1 MCGIVG
7 FVGARADMEDVLQG
21 MMDAIA
27 HRGPDGQGR
36 YIDGPVALGH
46 RRLSIIDLEGG
57 KQPMFNEDGSL
68 VCIFNGEIYNF
79 QELKAELLAAGHI
92 FATRSDTEVLLHG
105 YEQWGKAMLARLRGM
120 FTFAIWDKAK
130 NSLFCARD
138 HFGIKPLYYYR
149 NPKTGTLMFGSE
161 IKSFLPHPDFV
172 KEFNPAQLELYLSYQ
187 YSAGEDT
194 FFKGVKKLMPAHCME
209 YKDGELSITRYW
221 QPEFD
226 PDPTRTLEDWE
237 DDIEAAMKESV
248 QAHKIADVEVGSFLS
263 SGVDSSYMAAL
274 ANVDKT
280 FTVGFADKQYD
291 ETDFAKAFSEHIGVK
306 NYAYRITPE
315 EYWAN
320 LGNIQYHMDEPL
332 ADAASVA
339 LYFVNREAAKQ
350 VKVCLSG
357 EGADEFFGG
366 YNIYKEP
373 FTVSWYDHLPLFLR
387 RAIGAVAEH
396 LPPVHGINFLVRR
409 GKPLGERYIGNTNL
423 MGERR
428 KKQLLKHYT
437 GAVKPTDL
445 SRPYFDQTK
454 GQDPVTRMEYCD
466 LNLWMVGDI
475 LLKADKMSMANSL
488 ELRVPFLDKK
498 VFELASRIP
507 TNCKVNAEQTKIA
520 MRGAAERVVP
530 PKTADKKKL
539 GFPVPVR
546 AWLRDETYAAPV
558 RAAFNSPA
566 AEEIFNTAEL
576 NKLLEQHMSGK
587 RDNWRQ
593 IWCVFMFLTWYDEY
607 FVKR

>member
-7 FVGARADMEDVLQG
+7 FVGARADAQEVLQA
-21 MMDAIA
+21 MMDRIA
-27 HRGPDGQGR
+27 HRGPDGQGKFLE
-36 YIDGPVALGH
+36 DAVALGQ
-46 RRLSIIDLEGG
+46 RRLSIIDLAGG
-57 KQPMFNEDGSL
+57 KQPMFNEDESL
-68 VCIFNGEIYNF
+68 VVIFNGEIYNY
-79 QELKAELLAAGHI
+79 QELSAELANAGHT

-105 YEQWGKAMLARLRGM
+105 YEEWGKGMLQRLRGM
-120 FTFAIWDKAK
+120 FTFALWDRKA
-130 NSLFCARD
+130 NALFCARD
-138 HFGIKPLYYYR
+138 HFGIKPLYYYQ
-149 NPKTGTLMFGSE
+149 NEAGELLFGSE
-161 IKSFLPHPDFV
+161 IKSFLAHPGFH
-172 KEFNPAQLELYLSYQ
+172 KELNEAQLPLYLSYQ
-187 YSAGEDT
+187 YSPGEDT
-194 FFKGVKKLMPAHCME
+194 FFKGVKKLLPAHWLE
-209 YKDGELSITRYW
+209 LKDGKLTVERYW
-221 QPEFD
+221 QPQFA
-226 PDPTRTLEDWE
+226 PDDSRTLEDWE
-237 DDIEAAMKESV
+237 QAISEAMQESV

-280 FTVGFADKQYD
+280 FTVGFANKQYD
-291 ETDFAKAFSEHIGVK
+291 ETDYAREFSEHIGVK

-320 LGNIQYHMDEPL
+320 LSKIQYHMDEPL

-373 FTVSWYDHLPLFLR
+373 FTVSWYDRLPLWLR
-387 RAIGAVAEH
+387 RAVGAVAGV
-396 LPPVHGINFLVRR
+396 LPPVHGVNFLVRR
-409 GKPLGERYIGNTNL
+409 GKPLAERYIGNTNL
-423 MGERR
+423 MDERR
-428 KKQLLKHYT
+428 KKQLLAHPI
-437 GAVKPTDL
+437 ASAKPTDL
-445 SRPYFDQTK
+445 SRPYFAQAKDQ
-454 GQDPVTRMEYCD
+454 DAVTQMETCD

-488 ELRVPFLDKK
+488 ELRVPFLDRK

-507 TNCKVNAEQTKIA
+507 TKHKVNAEQTKIA
-520 MRGAAERVVP
+520 MRGAAEKTIP
-530 PKTADKKKL
+530 AKTADKKKL

-546 AWLRDETYAAPV
+546 AWLRDETYAATV
-558 RAAFNSPA
+558 RKAFNTPA
-566 AEEIFNTAEL
+566 AAQFFKTKEL
-576 NKLLEQHMSGK
+576 NRMLDQHMSGK

-593 IWCVFMFLTWYDEY
+593 IWCVFMFLVWYDEY